1 MTSVHKFRLILA
13 LLLAGALF
21 ALAAAPACP
30 AQSAPGGKDFW
41 SDYERPEKTDG
52 KSVEKPQETSLWLPM
67 LRMVAALLFVLGV
80 IALGAWLLKRYAP
93 GAAARGAAKGDVI
106 RIVATRLL
114 GGRRSLMLVRV
125 RGQTLLLGVTPQS
138 IHCLTEI
145 QEVEGEWAQP
155 PSNQAKNASTFNR
168 QLGNLIEKVVAEQT
182 VDVPRSN
189 TAATK
194 RKS

>member
-1 MTSVHKFRLILA
+1 MTSVRKFRLILA

-21 ALAAAPACP
+21 ALAAPPACP
-30 AQSAPGGKDFW
+30 AQSGGIRDEDIRSLGQPTESSKGQDSSPLAVKPG
-41 SDYERPEKTDG
+41 
-52 KSVEKPQETSLWLPM
+52 ETSLWPPM
-67 LRMVAALLFVLGV
+67 LRGVAALLFVLGI
-80 IALGAWLLKRYAP
+80 IALGAWVLKRYAP
-93 GAAARGAAKGDVI
+93 GAVARGAAKGDVI

-168 QLGNLIEKVVAEQT
+168 QLGNLIEKVVADEA
-182 VDVPRSN
+182 VPSP
-189 TAATK
+189 
-194 RKS
+194 RKPS